1 MRFVTRLSRHRHL
14 GVTFLRIIG
23 GTFIITM
30 PPRCRLFCLT
40 TFVLGLSS
48 SLFAQESGALVDA
61 LIRKGILTQQEA
73 EDIRADLVRENNT
86 IPAHVIAGGK
96 STDRLNIG
104 MRMQLQYAH
113 LDTDIRGATVQPSV
127 VHHAA
132 LRRMYLTLKAGVG
145 GNWGATMTYD
155 LASGGYD
162 DAIVEWKPT
171 YDLAFNFG
179 LRKVNVAY
187 EERASSG
194 HIRAIERSSVT
205 RYFVE
210 SNNGRRLG
218 AASYRIGAFVDG
230 RRDVTE
236 RNAFVY
242 SAAITTPERNE
253 TFTGSS
259 AFGDGSNN
267 TPAFWGNVG
276 IAGRF
281 GGTGT
286 WIAGVGSGFLPDQGG
301 FGTASLGRGFDL
313 TLYSA
318 YLDLNSPN
326 WGLMAELLTA
336 DVERGASATADARP
350 HGFYIQPS
358 LMLTYSVEAVVRYA
372 WLNSDGRGVTLSDVV
387 RSAQSGGT
395 MNTFNEW
402 YTGVNWYLRGN
413 DLKLQVGAV
422 YGKTKNTLLGA
433 PAEATVAGLRSQ
445 MQIQF

>member
-1 MRFVTRLSRHRHL
+1 MGVVAL
-14 GVTFLRIIG
+14 GFL
-23 GTFIITM
+23 
-30 PPRCRLFCLT
+30 PL
-40 TFVLGLSS
+40 VV
-48 SLFAQESGALVDA
+48 AQDSGALIDA

-73 EDIRADLVRENNT
+73 EEIRADLVRENNT
-86 IPAHVIAGGK
+86 IPAHAIAGGK
-96 STDRLNIG
+96 SSDRLNIG

-113 LDTDIRGATVQPSV
+113 LDTDIKGAAVQPSIV
-127 VHHAA
+127 NHAA
-132 LRRMYLTLKAGVG
+132 IRRMYLTLKAGVG

-155 LASGGYD
+155 LAAGSYD

-218 AASYRIGAFVDG
+218 AASYRIGAFLDG
-230 RRDVTE
+230 RKDLTE
-236 RNAFVY
+236 RYSFVY

-259 AFGDGSNN
+259 GFGDATNN
-267 TPAFWGNVG
+267 TPAFWANVG
-276 IAGRF
+276 TAGRF

-286 WIAGVGSGFLPDQGG
+286 WIAGIGSGFLPDQGG
-301 FGTASLGRGFDL
+301 FGTTNFGRGFDL

-318 YLDLNSPN
+318 YLDINAPN
-326 WGLMAELLTA
+326 WGLMAEFLTA
-336 DVERGASATADARP
+336 DVERGVSATRDARP
-350 HGFYIQPS
+350 EGFYVQPS
-358 LMLTYSVEAVVRYA
+358 LMITETLEAVVRYA
-372 WLNSDGRGVTLSDVV
+372 WLNSDHRGVTLSDVV

-395 MNTFNEW
+395 MNMFTEW
-402 YTGVNWYLRGN
+402 YAGVNWYLRGN
-413 DLKLQVGAV
+413 DLKFQLGGV
-422 YGKTKNTLLGA
+422 YGKTKETVTGA
-433 PAEATVAGLRSQ
+433 PAEADAVGVRSQ
-445 MQIQF
+445 FQIQF